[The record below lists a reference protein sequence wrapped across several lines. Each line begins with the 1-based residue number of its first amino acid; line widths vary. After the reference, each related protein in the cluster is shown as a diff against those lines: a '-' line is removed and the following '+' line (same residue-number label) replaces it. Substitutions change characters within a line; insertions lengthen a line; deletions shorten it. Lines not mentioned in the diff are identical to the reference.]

1 MGHGCCGGGG
11 GEGHGKAVMQGQMSE
26 QQEEIAKWV
35 RWNVKTKEA
44 PVKGTVPWSLQRTT
58 FKLQLLYLIA
68 E

>member
-11 GEGHGKAVMQGQMSE
+11 GEGKPVPQMSE

-44 PVKGTVPWSLQRTT
+44 PVKGTV
-58 FKLQLLYLIA
+58 
-68 E
+68 